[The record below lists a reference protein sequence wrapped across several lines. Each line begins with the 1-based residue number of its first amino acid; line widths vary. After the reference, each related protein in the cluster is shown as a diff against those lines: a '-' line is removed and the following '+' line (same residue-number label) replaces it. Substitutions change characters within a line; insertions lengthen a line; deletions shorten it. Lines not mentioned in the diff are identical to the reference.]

1 MKKAVLTVA
10 AGILA
15 LGISA
20 FAAGSVSA
28 ASQPVEVL
36 LNANKLNFPDAKP
49 FQDGQ
54 GSVMVP
60 IRFVSDALG
69 GTISYSKSGG
79 KSVVEVRKGNHTVKM
94 TVGQTSAEVNGQIK
108 DYGTKVILKQNRT
121 FVPLRLVSE
130 GLGEKVQWDKI
141 GRWVWIGEK
150 NFRNTDDPEFKL
162 QPLSDFKAYMKST
175 NQFRKFSANKEPFDG
190 IKIIQAN
197 QLPIKLGNGEII
209 YDIRLEKSNGNDYIA
224 IRSSERGTPV
234 FFMVKNDFVKYR
246 QGLDNAFVNHK
257 DGTATNY
264 YPVMSTSDVYQNGQY
279 NQYYDWTKFR
289 LTTAD
294 YIAFSTHQPKD
305 YLVAIVNPFK

>member
-162 QPLSDFKAYMKST
+162 QPLSDFKAYMKADT
-175 NQFRKFSANKEPFDG
+175 FFKKPGLDEPFKG
-190 IKIIQAN
+190 IKVVRKD
-197 QLPIKLGNGEII
+197 QLPLKLGDGATI
-209 YDIRLEKSNGNDYIA
+209 YDIKLVQNNGIDYIS
-224 IRSSERGTPV
+224 IRSSVRGTPI
-234 FFMVKNDFVKYR
+234 FFMVQNDFVKNR
-246 QGLDNAFVNHK
+246 NGVDNAFENHK

-264 YPVMSTSDVYQNGQY
+264 YPVKSTSDVFQNGQY

-289 LTTAD
+289 LNSAD
-294 YIAFSTHQPKD
+294 YIAFRTHQPED
-305 YLVAIVNPFK
+305 YIVAIVNPFK